1 MKGLN
6 EFLEALEGFD
16 YSEKEKPDY
25 CLYYD
30 DAGKIYEASPEER
43 EELSYIKVPWNW
55 PENNFITDWTVE
67 DGKLKPI
74 EKHSSSASKY
84 RQVTHASELDHS
96 QPVLVTEK
104 DHRLIK
110 HVIDPDQVMFNR
122 DESYYQFQ

>member
-43 EELSYIKVPWNW
+43 EELARSFGSYLEGLRDKLLAHKL
-55 PENNFITDWTVE
+55 EFIEDSGLVE
-67 DGKLKPI
+67 VVGGQSPTRSGQSGRK
-74 EKHSSSASKY
+74 
-84 RQVTHASELDHS
+84 
-96 QPVLVTEK
+96 
-104 DHRLIK
+104 
-110 HVIDPDQVMFNR
+110 
-122 DESYYQFQ
+122 